1 MLKNVDIMIA
11 ENFKASVAD
20 LLKKMYWLRN
30 LTEVAIEGEPL
41 KVLLNRTHGA
51 DEDVHLFM
59 SKCSSSKMIMI
70 KMFLNGTHGADENVH
85 L

>member
-1 MLKNVDIMIA
+1 MKNRDLVLELENSRSNKMLKNVDIMIA

-51 DEDVHLFM
+51 DEDVHLLM
-59 SKCSSSKMIMI
+59 SKWSK
-70 KMFLNGTHGADENVH
+70 
-85 L
+85 